1 MSGSR
6 SGRRVVVTG
15 IGLASPIGND
25 LRSATAALREGRHG
39 IVAMPEWAEVQG
51 LSTRLAGLAKDV
63 PFTNYPRKK
72 TRSMGR
78 VALLATYATEQALK
92 DAGLELDLTSMRD
105 VGLAYGSTHGSST
118 AQEEFCRTLFA
129 RNGLRG
135 IPSTSYLKFMSNTCV
150 INLASFFGIQ
160 GRVISTCSA
169 CTSGSNAIG
178 YGFEAIRDGQLDVMI
193 CGGAEEMHFTHAAVF
208 DILYATSRRYNDR
221 PGEGSRPFDADRDG
235 LVVAEGACTF
245 VLEEEQRARRR
256 GAHIHGEVIGFG
268 TSCDGQHVTQPS
280 ADGMATAMNNALA
293 SAGIAPGDVD
303 YINAHAT
310 ATDIGDV
317 TESQATLQVFGDK
330 VPISSTKGHTGHT
343 LGACGALESAFCLA
357 MMNEGFLAPT
367 MNLDKPD
374 PRCAPLRYLRKETI
388 DAPDLHIM
396 MNNNFA
402 FGGINTS
409 LLYRRT

>member
-1 MSGSR
+1 MSA
-6 SGRRVVVTG
+6 RRVVVTG
-15 IGLASPIGND
+15 IGLASPLGND
-25 LRSATAALREGRHG
+25 LPTAVAALREGRHG
-39 IVAMPEWAEVQG
+39 ITTMPEWAEIQG
-51 LSTRLAGLAKDV
+51 LSTRLAGLVKDV
-63 PFTNYPRKK
+63 PFNAYPRKK

-78 VALLATYATEQALK
+78 VALLATYATERALL
-92 DAGLELDLTSMRD
+92 DAGLDQDLRSIPD
-105 VGLAYGSTHGSST
+105 IGLAYGSTHGSSS

-129 RNGLRG
+129 RNGMRG

-150 INLASFFGIQ
+150 VNLANFFGIQ

-169 CTSGSNAIG
+169 CTSASNAIG
-178 YGFEAIRDGQLDVMI
+178 YGFEAIRSGQLDIML
-193 CGGAEEMHFTHAAVF
+193 CGGAEEMHFTHAVVF
-208 DILYATSRRYNDR
+208 DILYATSRHFNDR
-221 PGEGSRPFDADRDG
+221 PGQGSRPFDADRDG
-235 LVVAEGACTF
+235 LVVAEGAGTL
-245 VLEEEQRARRR
+245 VLEEEERARRR

-280 ADGMATAMNNALA
+280 ADGMAMAMKNALA
-293 SAGIAPGDVD
+293 DARIAPDDVG

-310 ATDIGDV
+310 ATDIGDIA
-317 TESQATLQVFGDK
+317 ESQATLQVFGDK

-367 MNLDKPD
+367 KNLDKPD
-374 PRCAPLRYLRKETI
+374 PRCAPLRYLQNDAV
-388 DAPDLHIM
+388 DAPGLKIV

-409 LLYRRT
+409 LIFRRT

>member
-1 MSGSR
+1 M
-6 SGRRVVVTG
+6 TG

-150 INLASFFGIQ
+150 INLAAFFGIQ

-280 ADGMATAMNNALA
+280 ADGMATAMSNALA
-293 SAGIAPGDVD
+293 SAGIASGDVD

-367 MNLDKPD
+367 LNLDKPD
-374 PRCAPLRYLRKETI
+374 PRCAPLRYLRKETV
-388 DAPDLHIM
+388 DAPDLHNM

-409 LLYRRT
+409 LLFRRT

>member
-1 MSGSR
+1 
-6 SGRRVVVTG
+6 VTG

-280 ADGMATAMNNALA
+280 ADGMATAMSNALA
-293 SAGIAPGDVD
+293 SAGIASGDVD

-367 MNLDKPD
+367 LNLDKPD

>member
-1 MSGSR
+1 
-6 SGRRVVVTG
+6 VTG

-25 LRSATAALREGRHG
+25 LGSATAALREGRHG

-256 GAHIHGEVIGFG
+256 GAHIHGEVVGFG

-280 ADGMATAMNNALA
+280 ADGMAAAMKNALA

-374 PRCAPLRYLRKETI
+374 PRCAPLRYLRNETI
-388 DAPDLHIM
+388 DAPDLNIM